1 MGKEKLVERLSWYYP
16 LERFH
21 TFVTVPFLI
30 GFLIYY
36 YGFEKT
42 VLINSG
48 LILCSAILYQG
59 QLYWGIK
66 LRKITG
72 KEIDND
78 YYLKKFEKWTRTN
91 PILLSSIV
99 LTLPV
104 HLILKE
110 FKTDSFLFWG
120 LFAHFFYVL
129 EYVNYY
135 KKQLMYDNINDFKY
149 LLINRKL
156 KKSSLLKDMQKRAF

>member
-36 YGFEKT
+36 YGFEKR

-104 HLILKE
+104 HLILNE

-135 KKQLMYDNINDFKY
+135 QKQLMYDNINDFKY

>member
-1 MGKEKLVERLSWYYP
+1 MKISHPPTALHNFTMVRY
-16 LERFH
+16 
-21 TFVTVPFLI
+21 
-30 GFLIYY
+30 
-36 YGFEKT
+36 
-42 VLINSG
+42 
-48 LILCSAILYQG
+48 C
-59 QLYWGIK
+59 IK

-104 HLILKE
+104 HLILNE

-135 KKQLMYDNINDFKY
+135 QKQLMYDNINDFKY

>member
-1 MGKEKLVERLSWYYP
+1 M
-16 LERFH
+16 
-21 TFVTVPFLI
+21 
-30 GFLIYY
+30 
-36 YGFEKT
+36 
-42 VLINSG
+42 
-48 LILCSAILYQG
+48 
-59 QLYWGIK
+59 
-66 LRKITG
+66 RKITG

-104 HLILKE
+104 HLILNE

-135 KKQLMYDNINDFKY
+135 QKQLMYDNINDFKY